1 MARPA
6 KKIDPETILMDRI
19 AEFYDDPLGYV
30 MFAFPWGEPGTT
42 LSDETGPDT
51 WQESVLTDVRNQL
64 RDPKHEGA
72 IQINVASGHGVG
84 KTALI
89 AWIILWFMS
98 TRPNPQIPCTA
109 NTKEQLLNK
118 TWRELAKWQKLSIN
132 GHWFQWTATKFTKV
146 SDPETWFATAVT
158 WSKER
163 SEAFAGTHEKHVC
176 MIFDEGSAIED
187 VIYEVAE
194 GAMTTPGAMWFVFG
208 NPTRNVGRFREIMPG
223 GRFCKRWTHFK
234 VDSRTAKKAD
244 RQKIQQWIDDYGLDS
259 DFVRVRVLGE
269 LPRASS
275 LQFISVELVEKA
287 MERKFYNERMW
298 NDLPKVIGVDVARF
312 GDSESVIVKRQGLQV
327 VEIKKYREID
337 LMSLAAIVGREINE
351 WGAHACF
358 VDVTG
363 IGAGVVD
370 RLRQMQYPITE
381 INFGARAERADLYK
395 NKRAEI
401 WARMRD
407 WLQEGGAMMPDDRLK
422 SQLIGVEYCFDS
434 ADRIQLERKED
445 LIERG
450 LESPDIAD
458 ALALTFAE
466 NVYIDKESGVPRVT
480 QKVLTG
486 FDPLYM
492 MKQRMKR

>member
-1 MARPA
+1 MVAAA
-6 KKIDPETILMDRI
+6 KKVDPELQIIERVAD
-19 AEFYDDPLGYV
+19 FFSDPLGYV
-30 MFAFPWGEPGTT
+30 LWAFPWGEQGS
-42 LSDETGPDT
+42 LEQYVGPDK
-51 WQESVLTDVRNQL
+51 WQMEVLNSVQAQL
-64 RDPKHEGA
+64 MDPKHQGA

-89 AWIILWFMS
+89 AWIILWAMS
-98 TRPNPQIPCTA
+98 TRMHPQIICTA

-118 TWRELAKWQKLSIN
+118 TWRELSKWQKLAIN
-132 GHWFQWTATKFTKV
+132 GHWFEWSATKFSKK
-146 SDPETWFATAVT
+146 SDKETWFATAVT
-158 WSKER
+158 WSKEK
-163 SEAFAGTHEKHVC
+163 SEAFAGTHEKHVV

-223 GRFCKRWTHFK
+223 GRFCKRWNHFK
-234 VDSRTAKKAD
+234 VDSRTARMTDKE
-244 RQKIQQWIDDYGLDS
+244 KIQQWINDYGIDS

-275 LQFISVELVEKA
+275 LQFIPVDIVEAA
-287 MERKFYNERMW
+287 MSKGPYNERMYR
-298 NDLPKVIGVDVARF
+298 DLPRVIGVDVARF

-327 VEIKKYREID
+327 IDILKFREID
-337 LMSLAAIVGREINE
+337 LMTLASIIGRQITE
-351 WGAHACF
+351 WEPHAVF
-358 VDVTG
+358 IDVTG

-370 RLRQMQYPITE
+370 RLKSLSYEVSE
-381 INFGARAERADLYK
+381 INFGSRAEKDKLYK
-395 NKRAEI
+395 NKRAEM

-407 WLQEGGAMMPDDRLK
+407 WLSEGGAIEHDDRLK
-422 SQLIGVEYCFDS
+422 SQLIGVEYCFDG

-466 NVYIDKESGVPRVT
+466 NVYMDPSKGTPNRLMAVKR
-480 QKVLTG
+480 G

-492 MKQRMKR
+492 LKQRVHR